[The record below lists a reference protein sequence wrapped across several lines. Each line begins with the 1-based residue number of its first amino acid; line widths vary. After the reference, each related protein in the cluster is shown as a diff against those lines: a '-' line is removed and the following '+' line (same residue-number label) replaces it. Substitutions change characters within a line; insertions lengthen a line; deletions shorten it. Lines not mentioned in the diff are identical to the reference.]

1 MKKMK
6 KSKKINLESKA
17 LIQKLKAIDERI
29 DLLLSEQQEPGQVR
43 IKSIN
48 KLNEITRKINAI
60 ESNIHFTP
68 LHVKIED
75 IKNLNHLYDEQKK
88 YDHKLNSI
96 DKKLFDLSV
105 QVNKRTKARMDLL
118 VTPELQLDID
128 NRIRRM
134 YKRDE
139 NIDEDLRKDPILFQI
154 VSDINSD
161 IEVMNRHNIVL
172 NRKQVATCIKNKFIK
187 YKQLMKGTP
196 YPINITISKYFDAVA
211 PKVEIVKKNDWQ
223 SKQLYTDAIK

>member
-29 DLLLSEQQEPGQVR
+29 DLLLSEQQERGEVR

-48 KLNEITRKINAI
+48 KLNEITRKINDI

-96 DKKLFDLSV
+96 DKKLFDLH
-105 QVNKRTKARMDLL
+105 RLAAEAAIAR
-118 VTPELQLDID
+118 Q
-128 NRIRRM
+128 N
-134 YKRDE
+134 
-139 NIDEDLRKDPILFQI
+139 
-154 VSDINSD
+154 
-161 IEVMNRHNIVL
+161 
-172 NRKQVATCIKNKFIK
+172 
-187 YKQLMKGTP
+187 
-196 YPINITISKYFDAVA
+196 
-211 PKVEIVKKNDWQ
+211 
-223 SKQLYTDAIK
+223 